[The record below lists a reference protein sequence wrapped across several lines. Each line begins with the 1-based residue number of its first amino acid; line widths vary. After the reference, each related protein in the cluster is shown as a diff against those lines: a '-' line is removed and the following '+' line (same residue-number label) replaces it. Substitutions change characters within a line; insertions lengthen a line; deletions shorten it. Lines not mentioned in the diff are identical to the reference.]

1 MSPPTPGTETERR
14 VSRACVSCRSRK
26 TRCDLE
32 AGGVPGDPPCRR
44 CIEKGQECV
53 LATSRRGGR
62 RIKGQRLGRSRSVA
76 DSHQPSPDRTIIRM
90 NRPPDLNTQAAREPD
105 EQSEWLSSQVDS
117 SLDRQSEDEDDGR
130 DVVQLKGHFTSS
142 DLLNPS
148 DALDLLAHVADM
160 DPEEHNQPQEAP
172 DEIENST
179 RNTNPSQGICHYP
192 PIASGALAA
201 SEASFLIEQ

>member
-1 MSPPTPGTETERR
+1 MPLSVRLVVCLEIPHAVDASKKAKNAFLLPHEEVVVASKAS
-14 VSRACVSCRSRK
+14 VSAV
-26 TRCDLE
+26 
-32 AGGVPGDPPCRR
+32 
-44 CIEKGQECV
+44 Q
-53 LATSRRGGR
+53 
-62 RIKGQRLGRSRSVA
+62 
-76 DSHQPSPDRTIIRM
+76 DRTIIQM

-117 SLDRQSEDEDDGR
+117 SLDRQSDDEDDGR

-160 DPEEHNQPQEAP
+160 DPEGHNQPQEAP